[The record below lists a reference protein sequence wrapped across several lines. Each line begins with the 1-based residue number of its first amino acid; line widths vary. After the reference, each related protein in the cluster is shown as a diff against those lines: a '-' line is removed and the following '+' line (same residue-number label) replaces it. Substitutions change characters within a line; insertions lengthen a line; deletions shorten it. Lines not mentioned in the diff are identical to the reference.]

1 MADGGL
7 HTLLWQAREGDER
20 ARERAFSELLR
31 LLTVFVRS
39 GMGRRLRDHR
49 ESDDVCQSIARSFIE
64 DHGAGKVVFESE
76 GALVAYLKTV
86 VRSKLAM
93 LARHDGALKRGAEA
107 LGSVGGDLDGAQAA
121 GGGGEAPSD
130 GEVELRTR
138 EALELMHDRL
148 SADDQELTRL
158 RLGGMGWAQIAQR
171 LGREPAAVRKQWSR
185 LVDRVATELES

>member
-1 MADGGL
+1 MAEDGL
-7 HTLLWQAREGDER
+7 HTLLSQARAGDER
-20 ARERAFSELLR
+20 SRERAFGELLR
-31 LLTVFVRS
+31 LLTVFVRA

-64 DHGAGKVVFESE
+64 DHGTGKVAFESE

-93 LARHDGALKRGAEA
+93 LARHDGALKRGADA
-107 LGSVGGDLDGAQAA
+107 LGSVGGDLDGEPAA
-121 GGGGEAPSD
+121 CGEAACD

-138 EALELMHDRL
+138 EALALMHDRL
-148 SADDQELTRL
+148 SPDDQELTRL
-158 RLGGMGWAQIAQR
+158 RLGGMEWAQIAQR

-185 LVDRVATELES
+185 LVERVAAELES